1 MLGKIPAAGRGFKGV
16 VSYLLRGP
24 AGKERRGGHPGE
36 RQDAKPAAKRNRV
49 LFIAT
54 ENLLTNDPEKAA
66 RIMRATAN
74 RSARCKAPVYHFVI
88 SWRAEDRPDFATMR
102 AIVNDACGDMGLDDL
117 QRIAIGHDDTRHR
130 HVHVVVNRIHPD
142 TGKAWN
148 RRQDWV
154 RLEVSLARIAG
165 KYGYDRVPGR
175 HNEPSRFKEADK
187 KAPDREFQMARR
199 KGTPSPPMKW
209 GQNRVVAERPKL
221 AAAFEAAR
229 SWENLHGRLAAIGYR
244 LESKGA
250 GLVIRDGTSELKLSM
265 VSKTARIKTLQQR
278 FGKPFEPAVHL
289 PERAVQRAPE
299 RGNADTGITLPQ
311 NTAAPEFAD
320 GPLQVDYFEPTG
332 KHPVIDQADPTAA
345 HDDDDEDDTPRRRG
359 RSR

>member
-24 AGKERRGGHPGE
+24 AGKERRGGKSGE
-36 RQDAKPAAKRNRV
+36 RQDAKPAARRNRV
-49 LFIAT
+49 LFVAT
-54 ENLLTNDPEKAA
+54 ENLLTNDPEMAA

-88 SWRAEDRPDFATMR
+88 SWREEDRPDFATMR
-102 AIVNDACGDMGLDDL
+102 AIVDEACAELGLDDL

-165 KYGYDRVPGR
+165 RYGYDRVPGR
-175 HNEPSRFKEADK
+175 HNEPARFKETDK
-187 KAPDREFQMARR
+187 KAPDREYQMACRQ
-199 KGTPSPPMKW
+199 GAASPPMKW
-209 GQNRVVAERPKL
+209 GHNRVTAERPRL
-221 AAAFEAAR
+221 AAAFDAAR
-229 SWENLHGRLAAIGYR
+229 SWEDLHTRLAALGYR

-265 VSKTARIKTLQQR
+265 VSKTARIKTLEQR
-278 FGKPFEPAVHL
+278 FGKPFHPTSEL
-289 PERAVQRAPE
+289 PIAAPRLAPE
-299 RGNADTGITLPQ
+299 RGNADTAAVLPQ
-311 NTAAPEFAD
+311 DKATPAIPEAVPAVDYSEITRKHSGIGPAAPPSA
-320 GPLQVDYFEPTG
+320 
-332 KHPVIDQADPTAA
+332 
-345 HDDDDEDDTPRRRG
+345 DDDDDDNQPRRRR